1 VALGLDD
8 AAAVIAAAEDMARQ
22 NAAPDG
28 YLVEEMIGISLAEL
42 LIGVVADPAHGF
54 LLTIGAGGI
63 MTELIEDHVTL
74 ILPISE
80 DDVRLAL
87 RQLAIAPL
95 FDGFRGKPPADRKA
109 VIDVVMAIQSYVR
122 THRSSMQEL
131 EINPL
136 IVAQNGATAVDALI
150 RQGETI

>member
-1 VALGLDD
+1 
-8 AAAVIAAAEDMARQ
+8 
-22 NAAPDG
+22 
-28 YLVEEMIGISLAEL
+28 
-42 LIGVVADPAHGF
+42 
-54 LLTIGAGGI
+54 

-87 RQLAIAPL
+87 GQLAITPL

-122 THRSSMQEL
+122 THRSSMKEL